1 MEYKYKYFDTI
12 DEEYIQFF
20 SQKFPSSLE
29 DLERI
34 KNAKDKKYKDIDLDS
49 LHKIHS
55 ETAVL
60 YDIYMEIV
68 WRLGL
73 KDEILLYK
81 WHVEKY
87 DHGIGIKTP
96 DQVKQFYK
104 ELSCILDKDYVED
117 LINFNQYVDDEF
129 KKVINNTDNIITNDK
144 YDYKLMTDNSNLK
157 QEPID
162 KKENNVDANLI
173 REPRINIGNLD
184 YERSK
189 ELYKLSIEY
198 VFELCTYKD
207 FANSLNNPNE
217 YNLVVKNKTALFMLY
232 ANLKNFFDVEEIDNI
247 VDSFNEKNDI
257 SQSYYKKRRF
267 NSQASYLSTTQR
279 IKNYKS
285 DLNNI

>member
-1 MEYKYKYFDTI
+1 MEYKYKYFNTI
-12 DEEYIQFF
+12 DEEYIQYI
-20 SQKFPSSLE
+20 SQKFPSSSE
-29 DLERI
+29 KEI
-34 KNAKDKKYKDIDLDS
+34 INAKIEKYKDIDLGS
-49 LHKIHS
+49 LYKIHF
-55 ETAVL
+55 EPAVL
-60 YDIYMEIV
+60 YDIYLKIV
-68 WRLGL
+68 RRLGF
-73 KDEILLYK
+73 KDPILLHK
-81 WHVEKY
+81 WHLENY
-87 DHGIGIKTP
+87 DHGIGIKTR

-104 ELSCILDKDYVED
+104 ELSCILGKDDVEVLD
-117 LINFNQYVDDEF
+117 DFNQYVDDKFPKE
-129 KKVINNTDNIITNDK
+129 KNNTDNIITNDK
-144 YDYKLMTDNSNLK
+144 YDYELMTDNSNLK

-189 ELYKLSIEY
+189 ELYKLSIKY

-232 ANLKNFFDVEEIDNI
+232 ANLENFFDVEEIDNI

-257 SQSYYKKRRF
+257 SQSYYMKRRF
-267 NSQASYLSTTQR
+267 NSQASYLSTTKR
-279 IKNYKS
+279 IKDYNS

>member
-1 MEYKYKYFDTI
+1 MEYKYFDTI
-12 DEEYIQFF
+12 DEEYIKYI
-20 SQKFPSSLE
+20 SQKFPSSSE
-29 DLERI
+29 KEI
-34 KNAKDKKYKDIDLDS
+34 INAKNKKYKDIDLDS
-49 LHKIHS
+49 LHKHLQG
-55 ETAVL
+55 VL

-68 WRLGL
+68 WRLGF
-73 KDEILLYK
+73 KDQIFLYK
-81 WHVEKY
+81 WYVENY

-104 ELSCILDKDYVED
+104 ELSCILDKGCIED
-117 LINFNQYVDDEF
+117 LKDFNQYVDNEF
-129 KKVINNTDNIITNDK
+129 QKVINNTDNIITNDK
-144 YDYKLMTDNSNLK
+144 YDYELMTDNSNLK

-184 YERSK
+184 YEKSK
-189 ELYKLSIEY
+189 ELYNLSINF

-247 VDSFNEKNDI
+247 VDSFNKKNDI

-267 NSQASYLSTTQR
+267 NSQASYLSTTKR
-279 IKNYKS
+279 IKNYNS

>member
-1 MEYKYKYFDTI
+1 MEYEYKYFNTI
-12 DEEYIQFF
+12 DEEYIQ
-20 SQKFPSSLE
+20 SQKFPSFPE
-29 DLERI
+29 DEDSERI
-34 KNAKDKKYKDIDLDS
+34 KNAKDEKYKDIDLRS
-49 LHKIHS
+49 LYKI
-55 ETAVL
+55 EFKPKVL
-60 YDIYMEIV
+60 EYIYLKIV
-68 WRLGL
+68 SRLGF
-73 KDEILLYK
+73 KDPILLYK
-81 WHVEKY
+81 WYVENY

-117 LINFNQYVDDEF
+117 LIDFNQYVDNKF
-129 KKVINNTDNIITNDK
+129 PKVINNTDNTITNDK
-144 YDYKLMTDNSNLK
+144 YDYELMTDNSNLK

-189 ELYKLSIEY
+189 ELYKLSIKY
-198 VFELCTYKD
+198 VFKLCTYKD

-232 ANLKNFFDVEEIDNI
+232 ANLENFFDVEEIDNI

-257 SQSYYKKRRF
+257 SQSYYMKRRF
-267 NSQASYLSTTQR
+267 NSQASYLSTTER
-279 IKNYKS
+279 IKNYNY